1 MQSYKLLAPVAHRTG
16 PQTPKQ
22 NLPAAIQRISAL
34 LLLTIAIAIPGTA
47 GAGEDAL
54 PLSAQ
59 EVQRRWHTR
68 LEGRHFQA
76 RVRMEMNLGGLRETR
91 RMRVFRDDKGGTG
104 ERVLIRFETP
114 PDLRNVSLLYL
125 ENEDHPNDYFL
136 YTPETRRVRRLPE
149 SVIDNDIYGIDPE
162 FLGFG
167 VARSEPTK
175 IRSMTIERIEGRKA
189 SRLAESALNP
199 NPRFE
204 ERVTWID
211 AETFIPLRTEHILNG
226 RTVLVAQTREIVLVQ
241 GIATPRH
248 VSFEMPV
255 KGRQVELYVEEVDY
269 QGEIPEDVFST
280 LSLMKGRL
288 ENR

>member
-1 MQSYKLLAPVAHRTG
+1 MQSYKLLAPVAHRSG
-16 PQTPKQ
+16 PQTAKQ
-22 NLPAAIQRISAL
+22 NRTAAIQRVSAL
-34 LLLTIAIAIPGTA
+34 LLTVAIAIPGTA
-47 GAGEDAL
+47 RAEEDAL

-91 RMRVFRDDKGGTG
+91 RMRVFRDDEGGAG

-125 ENEDHPNDYFL
+125 EHEQRPNDYFL

-149 SVIDNDIYGIDPE
+149 SFVDNDIFGIDPE

-167 VARSEPTK
+167 VARSEPTR
-175 IRSMTIERIEGRKA
+175 IRSMRIERIEGRKA
-189 SRLAESALNP
+189 FRLAESALNP

-269 QGEIPEDVFST
+269 EREMPKDVFST
-280 LSLMKGRL
+280 LSLMKGSL

>member
-1 MQSYKLLAPVAHRTG
+1 MPR
-16 PQTPKQ
+16 
-22 NLPAAIQRISAL
+22 
-34 LLLTIAIAIPGTA
+34 
-47 GAGEDAL
+47 AGEDAL

-76 RVRMEMNLGGLRETR
+76 GVRMEMNLGGLRETR
-91 RMRVFRDDKGGTG
+91 RMQVFRDDEGGAG

-125 ENEDHPNDYFL
+125 EHKDRPNDYFL

-149 SVIDNDIYGIDPE
+149 SVVDNDIYGIDPE

-167 VARSEPTK
+167 VARTEPTK
-175 IRSMTIERIEGRKA
+175 IQSLTIERMEGRKA
-189 SRLAESALNP
+189 SRLVESASSP

-226 RTVLVAQTREIVLVQ
+226 RTVLVAETREIVLIQ

-255 KGRQVELYVEEVDY
+255 KGRQVELYIEEVDY

-280 LSLMKGRL
+280 LSLMKGSL
-288 ENR
+288 EER

>member
-1 MQSYKLLAPVAHRTG
+1 
-16 PQTPKQ
+16 
-22 NLPAAIQRISAL
+22 
-34 LLLTIAIAIPGTA
+34 
-47 GAGEDAL
+47 
-54 PLSAQ
+54 
-59 EVQRRWHTR
+59 
-68 LEGRHFQA
+68 
-76 RVRMEMNLGGLRETR
+76 
-91 RMRVFRDDKGGTG
+91 MRVFRDDEGGTG
-104 ERVLIRFETP
+104 ERVLIRFESP
-114 PDLRNVSLLYL
+114 ADLRSVGILYL
-125 ENEDHPNDYFL
+125 EHEDRPNDYFV

-149 SVIDNDIYGIDPE
+149 SLVDNDIYGIDPE

-167 VARSEPTK
+167 VARTEPTK

-211 AETFIPLRTEHILNG
+211 AETFIPRRTEHILNG
-226 RTVLVAQTREIVLVQ
+226 RIVLVAETREIVLIQ

-269 QGEIPEDVFST
+269 QGEIPEGVFSMM
-280 LSLMKGRL
+280 SLMKRSL